1 MLLASHAD
9 PRVCAC
15 ARATRVSFL
24 NVERGARG
32 EATATVGRSAARLRS
47 RYDSWRVQRWGSAPV
62 FRLCAIRW
70 DARLCVQL
78 RLVLLLGDFST
89 LAVPPPRQPVGCARK
104 DVCGAL
110 CTTTHSLS
118 CVFDQ
123 AVLNACSNQ
132 GEQTPARL
140 RTRSGFRGVYEWHL
154 HGLHLAG
161 PRGVS
166 AVHARGLPVPSEH
179 QSYGGF
185 TTTLIIR
192 STHHRSDGRKHY
204 GLRVSLFV

>member
-1 MLLASHAD
+1 MHEQRACPSSTSREALEERRRLQLGAAQRGFAVATTAD
-9 PRVCAC
+9 
-15 ARATRVSFL
+15 
-24 NVERGARG
+24 
-32 EATATVGRSAARLRS
+32 
-47 RYDSWRVQRWGSAPV
+47 RVQRWVLQRQSI
-62 FRLCAIRW
+62 RLRATRW

-185 TTTLIIR
+185 TTTLYHTIDPSSER
-192 STHHRSDGRKHY
+192 RAEA
-204 GLRVSLFV
+204 LRVESFSLCVV